1 MFVFR
6 LMSCQSPKGWKT
18 KAREKRA
25 AMYKILLIDD
35 EESVHIALKEFLVSN
50 GYEFRGAFTGWG
62 GFEMIKEER
71 PDLVLLDVML
81 PDINGFELCNEIRE
95 SGRHVPIIFVSAK
108 GDIVDKSIGYRAGAD
123 DYVTKPFN
131 PTELLLRIAAVIKRH
146 KDVLVIVKDQ
156 QREDVIVIGDLEV
169 RFAEHDAYVRGKPS
183 HLTSK
188 EFDILAALAANPGT
202 VFSREQIYES
212 VWGEEA
218 YKAQNSITVFV
229 RKIREKIEDNPSE
242 PQYLLTV
249 QRIGYKV
256 PEAQGLG

>member
-1 MFVFR
+1 M
-6 LMSCQSPKGWKT
+6 
-18 KAREKRA
+18 
-25 AMYKILLIDD
+25 LIDD
-35 EESVHIALKEFLVSN
+35 EESVHIALKELLTGN
-50 GYEFRGAFTGWG
+50 DYEFCSACDGRSGLALLKV
-62 GFEMIKEER
+62 EH
-71 PDLVLLDVML
+71 PDLLLLDVML
-81 PDINGFELCNEIRE
+81 PDINGFELCEQIRKE
-95 SGRHVPIIFVSAK
+95 GRHIPIVFVSAK
-108 GDIVDKSIGYRAGAD
+108 GDIVDKSIGFRAGAD

-131 PTELLLRIAAVIKRH
+131 PTELLLRISAIIRRH
-146 KDVLVIVKDQ
+146 KDVLVSAKDQ
-156 QREDVIVIGDLEV
+156 QPDDVITVGDLEI
-169 RFAEHDAYVRGKPS
+169 RFAEHDAYIKGEPA

-229 RKIREKIEDNPSE
+229 RKIREKIEENPSE

-256 PEAQGLG
+256 PEL

>member
-1 MFVFR
+1 
-6 LMSCQSPKGWKT
+6 
-18 KAREKRA
+18 
-25 AMYKILLIDD
+25 MYKVLLIDD
-35 EESVHIALKEFLVSN
+35 EKSVHIALKELLTSN
-50 GYEFRGAFTGWG
+50 GYDFCGAYNGWD
-62 GFEMIKEER
+62 GFNVMKEEH

-95 SGRHVPIIFVSAK
+95 SGRRVPVIFVSAK

-131 PTELLLRIAAVIKRH
+131 PTELLLRIAAVIRRH
-146 KDVLVIVKDQ
+146 KDVLVIVKNQ
-156 QREDVIVIGDLEV
+156 QREDVLTVGDLEV
-169 RFAEHDAYVRGKPS
+169 RFAEHDAFVRGKPA

-188 EFDILAALAANPGT
+188 EFDILAALASNPGT

-212 VWGEEA
+212 VWGEEI

-242 PQYLLTV
+242 PRYLLTV

-256 PEAQGLG
+256 PEKGEFK